1 MATTPTPTTRRAT
14 ALGRGAQAEATLRA
28 LIAKNTENHGY
39 YRQLEAVLGLVD
51 GDVAKLEATYDAL
64 AVQYLFGLAA
74 CWLVERTR
82 CLWAGLLLHALGN
95 LAALGLYALCM
106 FAPGAVLGVFGR

>member
-1 MATTPTPTTRRAT
+1 MDVIGVLEQRARLYT

-39 YRQLEAVLGLVD
+39 YRQLEAVLGVD

-64 AVQYLFGLAA
+64 AVQ
-74 CWLVERTR
+74 
-82 CLWAGLLLHALGN
+82 
-95 LAALGLYALCM
+95 
-106 FAPGAVLGVFGR
+106 